1 MLRSARRLTSRTRRG
16 RQPPQA
22 TRQDPPARQS
32 AKRVQADPLPSLDR
46 PVNAA
51 AFKIHVLQKFRLIQI
66 LCPLSLWNDHA
77 FTTYERIGRV
87 RRRTPQRNAAAP
99 APPPAR
105 EAEATPSQ
113 PHRPLLPPRPR
124 IHLSLLTE
132 ASPPHP
138 NPLSGSPTCSR
149 FRSSSLYL
157 APSAPPSP
165 SPSQLYLM
173 MLRLVMGRCETLAR
187 PTRLL
192 IDALELAVSA
202 ILEQPDRDDAGA
214 FHPVAL
220 TQPEH
225 LYSPHLLELL
235 GVMHALRLCGP
246 SSSTNCTPT
255 MPACNVAARAAPRQ
269 SSSGAV
275 AQPAGR
281 VPVPRRAHPG
291 LCLCGRLLHPEALP
305 RWRGPGAAHGLRRA
319 GFGV

>member
-1 MLRSARRLTSRTRRG
+1 MCL
-16 RQPPQA
+16 P
-22 TRQDPPARQS
+22 
-32 AKRVQADPLPSLDR
+32 KRVQADPRLSLDR

-51 AFKIHVLQKFRLIQI
+51 ACRIHVFQKFRLIQI